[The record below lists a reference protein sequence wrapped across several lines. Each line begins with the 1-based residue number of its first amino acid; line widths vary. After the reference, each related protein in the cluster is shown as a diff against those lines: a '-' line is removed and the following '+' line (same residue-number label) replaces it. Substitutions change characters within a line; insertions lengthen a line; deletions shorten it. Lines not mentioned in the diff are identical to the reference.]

1 MKKGYVPGIGL
12 LLLLAVTGCTN
23 TIEETKPL
31 PMPVVE
37 GETQEDEIQE
47 INQAVSVTIYYGNAQ
62 ADGLE
67 KKEVEISALTPE
79 NLVGQLSVMN
89 VVSIDTKVNSFTQEG
104 TALKLDLSK
113 GFVSYLN
120 MMGTSGEYIVMG
132 GIVNTFLDAYDAE
145 NILITVEG
153 GVLETGH
160 ASYEAPLTFF
170 ETGSA
175 NESEEED
182 SRAKEPVKY
191 RLTDETYQKD
201 GVTIYY
207 PQFVDMSDSELE
219 KEWNE
224 MIRKIAIESI
234 IAEDTEDIAY
244 VDCKVDYE
252 IASCDT
258 EFVSFVFR
266 ITGAEPEVR
275 DTFAIS
281 FDMVDRKV
289 VRLSDWKDA
298 LDETVGNLTN
308 RGYYKILNKDID
320 REEFD
325 EIMKPV
331 SPSADEYREEF
342 MQYDYDSTDLTRRPY
357 GTSYIKDGNLV
368 IIMDMKTAAGNTVE
382 IDTGIR
388 VR

>member
-1 MKKGYVPGIGL
+1 MKKGYILGIGL
-12 LLLLAVTGCTN
+12 ALLAGLSGCT
-23 TIEETKPL
+23 ETMNETDPL

-37 GETQEDEIQE
+37 EDGQGEEIQE
-47 INQAVSVTIYYGNAQ
+47 VNQAVLVTIYYGNAQ

-67 KKEVEISALTPE
+67 QKEVEISALTPE
-79 NLVGQLSVMN
+79 SLIGQLAVMN
-89 VVSIDTKVNSFTQEG
+89 VVSIDTKVNSFSQEG
-104 TALKLDLSK
+104 TMLKLDLSK
-113 GFVSYLN
+113 GFESYLN

-132 GIVNTFLDAYDAE
+132 GVVNTFLDAYDAE
-145 NILITVEG
+145 SIQITVEG
-153 GVLETGH
+153 NVLETGH
-160 ASYEAPLTFF
+160 ASYVSPLTFF

-175 NESEEED
+175 NEPEEA
-182 SRAKEPVKY
+182 SQTKEPVKY
-191 RLTDETYQKD
+191 RMTDEVYEKE

-207 PQFVDMSDSELE
+207 PQFVDMSDPTLE

-224 MIRKIAIESI
+224 TIRQIAIESI

-244 VDCKVDYE
+244 TDCKVDYE

-258 EFVSFVFR
+258 KFVSFVFR
-266 ITGAEPEVR
+266 ITGAGPEVR

-281 FDMVDRKV
+281 FDMVDRKI
-289 VRLSDWKDA
+289 VRMADFADA
-298 LDETVGNLTN
+298 LSEVVNNLAN
-308 RGYYKILNKDID
+308 SGYYRILNKDID

-325 EIMKPV
+325 EIMKPA

-342 MQYDYDSTDLTRRPY
+342 KQYDYDMADLTRRPY

-368 IIMDMKTAAGNTVE
+368 IIMDMRTAAGTTVE

>member
-1 MKKGYVPGIGL
+1 MKKGYVLGVGLFL
-12 LLLLAVTGCTN
+12 LLGLTGCANTMDETN
-23 TIEETKPL
+23 PL

-37 GETQEDEIQE
+37 EEVPGEEIQE

-67 KKEVEISALTPE
+67 RKEVEISALTPE
-79 NLVGQLSVMN
+79 NLIGQLSVMN

-104 TALKLDLSK
+104 TMLKLDLSK
-113 GFVSYLN
+113 GFESYLN

-132 GIVNTFLDAYDAE
+132 GVVNTFLDAYDAE
-145 NILITVEG
+145 SILITVDG
-153 GVLETGH
+153 NVLETGH
-160 ASYEAPLTFF
+160 ASYVSPLTFF
-170 ETGSA
+170 EVGSTKDP
-175 NESEEED
+175 EED
-182 SRAKEPVKY
+182 ASRAKEPVKY
-191 RLTDETYQKD
+191 RMTDEGYKKE

-207 PQFVDMSDSELE
+207 PQFVDMSDPALE

-224 MIRKIAIESI
+224 TIRRIVMESI
-234 IAEDTEDIAY
+234 IGEDTEDIAY
-244 VDCKVDYE
+244 ADCKVDYE

-266 ITGAEPEVR
+266 ITGAGPQVR
-275 DTFAIS
+275 DTFALS
-281 FDMVDRKV
+281 FDMVERKI
-289 VRLSDWKDA
+289 VRLTDWEDA
-298 LDETVGNLTN
+298 LNEAVSNLSN
-308 RGYYKILNKDID
+308 SGYYKILNKDID

-325 EIMKPV
+325 ELMKPV

-342 MQYDYDSTDLTRRPY
+342 KQYDYDMADLTRRPY

-368 IIMDMKTAAGNTVE
+368 IIMDMKTAAGTTVE